1 MDPLLPLLF
10 AIALS
15 LYLSLSSSRWYSD
28 WHLRVTAETLLPHRP
43 ERRPYAQIH
52 VSHNRR
58 QHSLFAIYNIN
69 RDIKNSDKHVD
80 HTFEITKLV

>member
-43 ERRPYAQIH
+43 RASPTCSDPRACEPQLTHDNSAY
-52 VSHNRR
+52 SSFYN
-58 QHSLFAIYNIN
+58 YNI
-69 RDIKNSDKHVD
+69 KH
-80 HTFEITKLV
+80 FEEHALYV